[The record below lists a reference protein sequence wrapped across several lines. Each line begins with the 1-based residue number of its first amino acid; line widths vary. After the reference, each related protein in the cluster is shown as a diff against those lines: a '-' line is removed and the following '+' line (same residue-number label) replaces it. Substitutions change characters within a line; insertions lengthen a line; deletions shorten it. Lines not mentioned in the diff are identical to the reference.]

1 MHPQTHPIYYIC
13 GCKMQKDMAKYNVKD
28 FASAYKQK
36 ANTVKSW
43 VQRGKLIKDADGYID
58 TENAI
63 NKSLISEMQLK
74 VNANLIGLTSVKKQS
89 ESKDVDVPLNST
101 QKAYLDLDLRK
112 KIAETESAERQ
123 SELRRMDIEK
133 KAGKSM
139 PVELVEKIFSINIQS
154 VFRNLESENENIASL
169 YVLERKELSIVMEK
183 QKIIL
188 SKAIEK
194 AKEDALFEIESAIME
209 YQEVRSRGEKK

>member
-1 MHPQTHPIYYIC
+1 
-13 GCKMQKDMAKYNVKD
+13 MAKYNIKD

-43 VQRGKLIKDADGYID
+43 VQRGKLIKGADGFID
-58 TENAI
+58 TENPI

-74 VNANLIGLTSVKKQS
+74 VNANLIGVKVGKKQKD
-89 ESKDVDVPLNST
+89 SKDNDVPLNAT
-101 QKAYLDLDLRK
+101 QKVYLDLDLRK
-112 KIAETESAERQ
+112 KIAETETAERQ
-123 SELRRMDIEK
+123 SELKRMDIEK

-154 VFRNLESENENIASL
+154 IFKNMEAEYENIASL
-169 YVLERKELSIVMEK
+169 YVLDRKELSIVMEK
-183 QKIIL
+183 QKVIL

-194 AKEDALFEIESAIME
+194 SKEDARFEIESAIID